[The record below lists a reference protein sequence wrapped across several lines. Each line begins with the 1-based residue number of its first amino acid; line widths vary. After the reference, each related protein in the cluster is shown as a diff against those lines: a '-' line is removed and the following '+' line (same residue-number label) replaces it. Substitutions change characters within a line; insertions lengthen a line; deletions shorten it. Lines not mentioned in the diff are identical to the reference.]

1 MFLIIACS
9 FFICTPL
16 CWNEAKHVSMRH
28 VNMSHINGY
37 EGTEGVFF
45 LPSPNVENFTIKSSM
60 EARHINTCLQFFE
73 IVSKK
78 KCSKCRTGDLNY
90 FVVLVGCFRT
100 ACMKSKNTY
109 RTCSFE

>member
-45 LPSPNVENFTIKSSM
+45 TVPQ
-60 EARHINTCLQFFE
+60 C
-73 IVSKK
+73 
-78 KCSKCRTGDLNY
+78 
-90 FVVLVGCFRT
+90 
-100 ACMKSKNTY
+100 
-109 RTCSFE
+109 